1 MGLRNSVLNFRLVE
15 PTHLMENVIYNELRM
30 RGFGVDVGT
39 VTQYV
44 KGENDKTQRR
54 QFEVDFVCN
63 RGFKRYYIQSALELP
78 TEEKRQQEFNSLL
91 RIDDNF
97 KKIVVVGGMTSTYQ
111 DDNGILILNVFDFLL
126 NENSLEI

>member
-1 MGLRNSVLNFRLVE
+1 
-15 PTHLMENVIYNELRM
+15 M
-30 RGFGVDVGT
+30 RGFSVDVGA